1 MFHLVEVCRVEFPYM
16 VRVRA
21 IEESTNRGKGDV
33 HRDTP
38 YRGGDEAVSW
48 YGLELIRNS
57 PSESGRIKFIELPH
71 NFLNVKPRVMRNP
84 LEFLPLKQLVDV
96 SHCM

>member
-1 MFHLVEVCRVEFPYM
+1 M
-16 VRVRA
+16 VMVRA
-21 IEESTNRGKGDV
+21 IEESTNRGRGDV

-38 YRGGDEAVSW
+38 YHGGDEAVLW
-48 YGLELIRNS
+48 YGLEHIRNS

-71 NFLNVKPRVMRNP
+71 NLLNVSPGVMRNP
-84 LEFLPLKQLVDV
+84 LKFLPLKQLVDV